1 MIDELAIR
9 KIKDVLNIAEQGTHT
24 IPYGKVEVMSDG
36 PGRIPQITLSVG
48 FTQYGGNLGKVISQ
62 YIIRGGKEQV
72 LGHYKMTDSSLPTNK
87 SFKGLLKAAGTDP
100 IMQSVQEELY
110 EKLYI
115 QPGLKWGESEG
126 FTLPLSHLVICDSF
140 LHSGS
145 ILAFLRKRFDEMTP
159 AHGGLEK
166 IWINSYT
173 DVRHK
178 WLGSHSNKLLRKTIY
193 RTKYYKQ
200 LLAVEDWELARHHE
214 FAMNGTN
221 PLELV

>member
-1 MIDELAIR
+1 MMDELAKR

-36 PGRIPQITLSVG
+36 PGGIPQITLSVG
-48 FTQYGGNLGKVISQ
+48 FTQYGGNLGKVISE
-62 YIIRGGKEQV
+62 YIKSGGKHGELV
-72 LGHYKMTDSSLPTNK
+72 NYRLDDSRLTTNK

-115 QPGLKWGESEG
+115 QPGIKWAESEG

-173 DVRHK
+173 DERHK
-178 WLGSHSNKLLRKTIY
+178 WLANHSNKLLRKTIY

-200 LLAVEDWELARHHE
+200 LLAVEDWGLARHHE
-214 FAMNGTN
+214 FAMNGTK
-221 PLELV
+221 PLNLV